1 MDSHFFYRKKIT
13 FILSNE
19 HVYDLNVQYD
29 LIWWEYAWM
38 DFKPGMWISY
48 MALEIFRITNLHC
61 CQTHCTFLPIL
72 NSGFLIQTGNQ
83 YILFKKW
90 NEFQIIRLII
100 EIWGNRMIRGKRIS
114 ITLLMMMMMMIKA
127 LYVCKIKRNLLYF
140 CAFCHFIQNLICPW
154 WRFDKF

>member
-1 MDSHFFYRKKIT
+1 MTKTLIFMTKVVNIFSCGGTICLKINNNIILWCDALIYSSKDVYVMRKIT
-13 FILSNE
+13 FICSNE

-48 MALEIFRITNLHC
+48 MALQVFRITNLHC

-100 EIWGNRMIRGKRIS
+100 EI
-114 ITLLMMMMMMIKA
+114 
-127 LYVCKIKRNLLYF
+127 
-140 CAFCHFIQNLICPW
+140 
-154 WRFDKF
+154 

>member
-48 MALEIFRITNLHC
+48 MALEVFRITNLHC

-100 EIWGNRMIRGKRIS
+100 EIYRKSYDPRKKNKHYIDDDDDDHSVVCMQNKTQF
-114 ITLLMMMMMMIKA
+114 TLFLCLLRFYSKPNMYMMT
-127 LYVCKIKRNLLYF
+127 V
-140 CAFCHFIQNLICPW
+140 W
-154 WRFDKF
+154 